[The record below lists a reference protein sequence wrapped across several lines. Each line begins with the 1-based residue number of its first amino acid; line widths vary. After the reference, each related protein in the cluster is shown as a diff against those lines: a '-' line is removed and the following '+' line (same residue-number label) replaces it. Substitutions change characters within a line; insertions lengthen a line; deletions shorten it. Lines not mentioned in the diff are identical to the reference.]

1 MNLNLTTILIP
12 AKNELNIT
20 SVLESIVDEVKIPFE
35 CIVVEDSFDD
45 LSIQFVDKVSQN
57 DKRFRVHVNS
67 TGNSP
72 ALAIKAGL
80 AQAKGN
86 VFVITMADGSDD
98 PADINKLVKLVHRGA
113 TIACASRYM
122 PGGQQVGAPAV
133 KSFLSK
139 LAGKSLYYLRKV
151 GTRDAT
157 NSFKAYDAEFIR
169 KVGIES
175 QFGFEMGIE
184 LIAKAKILRKPVAEV
199 PTVWIE
205 KINKK
210 SNFQLK
216 KWLYQ
221 YIYWYVYA
229 FKSKAE
235 EKQYE

>member
-1 MNLNLTTILIP
+1 M
-12 AKNELNIT
+12 
-20 SVLESIVDEVKIPFE
+20 
-35 CIVVEDSFDD
+35 
-45 LSIQFVDKVSQN
+45 
-57 DKRFRVHVNS
+57 
-67 TGNSP
+67 
-72 ALAIKAGL
+72 
-80 AQAKGN
+80 
-86 VFVITMADGSDD
+86 
-98 PADINKLVKLVHRGA
+98 
-113 TIACASRYM
+113 
-122 PGGQQVGAPAV
+122 
-133 KSFLSK
+133 
-139 LAGKSLYYLRKV
+139 RKV

-221 YIYWYVYA
+221 YIYWYLYA
-229 FKSKAE
+229 FKSKAK